1 MVEQLW
7 EPIPI
12 SGFSWYE
19 WCEADGLVRS
29 WKLDGTSRERRK
41 EPRVLRGGH
50 TKGGYKLWG
59 LYDDSGKQHGIC
71 LHQLVCSK
79 YHGPKQA
86 GMEVCHN
93 DGNPKNN
100 APENLR
106 WDTAKAN
113 AADRAAHGT
122 FVPRRPSRKGKTEK
136 KKWKRLSKAQ
146 AQVLWEM
153 KVPVRYT
160 NARDNGCGQWGTCY
174 GPEDTGDSG
183 EGGDSHIKYR
193 FWVEVE

>member
-59 LYDDSGKQHGIC
+59 LYDDSSKQHGIC

-122 FVPRRPSRKGKTEK
+122 FVPRRPSRKAKTAK
-136 KKWKRLSKAQ
+136 RKWKLVSRKQ
-146 AQVLWEM
+146 AIALCEAGVPVLW
-153 KVPVRYT
+153 KVWEYDVTRAPYNWEPLHSVFS
-160 NARDNGCGQWGTCY
+160 ARKVAGFRDY
-174 GPEDTGDSG
+174 F
-183 EGGDSHIKYR
+183 K
-193 FWVEVE
+193 VEVE